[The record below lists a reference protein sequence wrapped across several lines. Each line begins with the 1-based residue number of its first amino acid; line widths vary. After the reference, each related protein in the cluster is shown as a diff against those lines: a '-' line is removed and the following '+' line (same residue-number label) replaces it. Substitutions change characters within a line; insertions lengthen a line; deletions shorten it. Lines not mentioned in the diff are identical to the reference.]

1 VTDTAATRDPVQRR
15 RNHLLWVGALLM
27 IVAILSNALFFVQVP
42 GQRLLPWLNLL
53 CFIVPLV
60 MVTLGLRR
68 AISQPEVY
76 RGKTA
81 GWILTGLSVFL
92 FGFSVFALYA
102 SRNIP
107 DPSHAPKIGQKA
119 PDFVLPDT
127 TGKPIW
133 LHDLLAGGTEN
144 GAPQKAVLLIFYR
157 GYW

>member
-1 VTDTAATRDPVQRR
+1 VTDTAATREAILRR
-15 RNHLLWVGALLM
+15 RNKLLWVGALLM
-27 IVAILSNALFFVQVP
+27 IVAISSNALFFVQVP

-53 CFIVPLV
+53 CFVVPLV
-60 MVTLGLRR
+60 LVSLGLRR
-68 AISQPEVY
+68 AITQPEIY

-92 FGFSVFALYA
+92 LAFAVFALYV

-107 DPSHAPKIGQKA
+107 DPSRAPKVGQKA

-127 TGKPIW
+127 SGKPIW
-133 LHDLLAGGTEN
+133 LHDLLAARMEN
-144 GAPQKAVLLIFYR
+144 GAPPKAVLLIFYR